1 MIIEETEEEKP
12 NIDVAFWSNVENRK
26 VKREPI
32 INFIAEEEAVIT
44 FNIKIDEFG
53 NVIEVDTDKKL
64 CDPKWSIL
72 HIYATAAIFQ
82 MKFWVLRDV
91 NMGEDV
97 VPQEG
102 QVGVVFYDMNL
113 YDFG

>member
-1 MIIEETEEEKP
+1 MDETEEKKP
-12 NIDVAFWSNVENRK
+12 NIDVAFWSNIENRK

-32 INFIAEEEAVIT
+32 INFQPEEEAVIT

-53 NVIEVDTDKKL
+53 NVVEANTDTNL

-82 MKFWVLRDV
+82 MKFSHHQGAIHI
-91 NMGEDV
+91 GEDIK
-97 VPQEG
+97 PNEG
-102 QVGVVFYDMNL
+102 QVGIVFYDINL
-113 YDFG
+113 YDID